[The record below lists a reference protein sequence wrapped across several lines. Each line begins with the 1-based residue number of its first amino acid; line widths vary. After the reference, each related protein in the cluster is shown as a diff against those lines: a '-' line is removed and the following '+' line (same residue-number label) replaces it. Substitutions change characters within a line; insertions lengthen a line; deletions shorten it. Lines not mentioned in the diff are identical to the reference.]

1 MINEFV
7 WFRKWLLDGYT
18 VRQLA
23 EMSRKSE
30 KKIHLIIDHWLS
42 RRPLF
47 IPKELDG
54 IKYSVF
60 DGSFIWK
67 RKVGVIIMLDA
78 AKGKLI
84 KGEFGFKENSPTDL
98 RQFFSELK
106 QAGLLLKST
115 TIDGNPAVIGALIE
129 IWPELIIQRCLV
141 HIQQQGLM
149 WCRINPKTTEAK
161 KLRNIFLTLT
171 TVQTQEQKQ
180 TFLKSVDDWENN
192 YGEKIKS
199 KKETGWVF
207 SDLKRARSMLLKA
220 LPNMFHFL
228 DDPNI
233 PRTSNL
239 AEGYFSFMKSRY
251 RDHRGLSREKRANF
265 FNWFFILKP

>member
-7 WFRKWLLDGYT
+7 WFRKWLLSGYT
-18 VRQLA
+18 VKQLS
-23 EMSRKSE
+23 EISRKSE
-30 KKIHLIIDHWLS
+30 NKIHAIINHWLA

-47 IPKELDG
+47 IPDG
-54 IKYSVF
+54 LNDVKYSVF

-67 RKVGVIIMLDA
+67 RKVGTIIMLDA
-78 AKGKLI
+78 ERGKLI
-84 KGEFGFKENSPTDL
+84 KGEFDFKENSPTDL

-106 QAGLLLKST
+106 QEGLSLKSA
-115 TIDGNPAVIGALIE
+115 TIDGNPTVIRVMTE
-129 IWPELIIQRCLV
+129 VWPGLIIQRCIV
-141 HIQQQGLM
+141 HIQRQGLM
-149 WCRINPKTTEAK
+149 WCRINPKTIEAK
-161 KLRNIFLTLT
+161 KLREIFLALT
-171 TVQTQEQKQ
+171 AVRTQEQKQ
-180 TFLKSVDDWENN
+180 SFLKAVADWENH
-192 YGEKIKS
+192 YGKKIES

-220 LPNMFHFL
+220 LPNTFHFL
-228 DDPNI
+228 DDPRI

-251 RDHRGLSREKRANF
+251 RDHRGLSPKKRANF